1 MKNKFLLIALLFIV
15 GLFAYGEYSPSA
27 KSIGHKIEQ
36 MKIGLENNF
45 DCTIGSTNY
54 HQIVWHHRLYF
65 GLAED
70 SKHSVSNEEA
80 RAFLAANFPEFR
92 FVDEFQLD

>member
-36 MKIGLENNF
+36 MEIGLK
-45 DCTIGSTNY
+45 TIS
-54 HQIVWHHRLYF
+54 IV
-65 GLAED
+65 
-70 SKHSVSNEEA
+70 
-80 RAFLAANFPEFR
+80 P
-92 FVDEFQLD
+92 LDLLTIIR

>member
-1 MKNKFLLIALLFIV
+1 MKNEFLLIAFLFIV

-36 MKIGLENNF
+36 MEIALENNF

-54 HQIVWHHRLYF
+54 QQIVWHHRLCF
-65 GLAED
+65 GLAKD
-70 SKHSVSNEEA
+70 SKHSVTNEEA
-80 RAFLAANFPEFR
+80 RAFLASSFPEFR

>member
-1 MKNKFLLIALLFIV
+1 MKDKFLLIALLFIV
-15 GLFAYGEYSPSA
+15 GLFVYGEYSPSA

-36 MKIGLENNF
+36 MKIGLKNNF
-45 DCTIGSTNY
+45 DCTIESTNY
-54 HQIVWHHRLYF
+54 QQIVWHHRLYF

-70 SKHSVSNEEA
+70 SKHSVSKEEA